1 MIMKRFGGIFPLLTM
16 KAIWGKVDHS
26 CCFIS
31 PILSQILFS
40 PNEFQRSS
48 QTPLL
53 SQVSVDA
60 LALSNPFPPNYRLEI
75 NGTSLDMS
83 AFYRPLST
91 AASLIRTS
99 NSTRQSIP
107 IPTTSQSSPLTTY
120 SLIETSACHV
130 ILFNFGLL
138 FGSNL
143 ILYILHV

>member
-1 MIMKRFGGIFPLLTM
+1 MKRFGGIFPLLTV

-26 CCFIS
+26 CCLII
-31 PILSQILFS
+31 PLLLSQIFNS

-48 QTPLL
+48 QTPLP

-75 NGTSLDMS
+75 NGTILDLS

-91 AASLIRTS
+91 AASLIRTL
-99 NSTRQSIP
+99 NSTRQSSLV
-107 IPTTSQSSPLTTY
+107 PTTFQSSPLTTY